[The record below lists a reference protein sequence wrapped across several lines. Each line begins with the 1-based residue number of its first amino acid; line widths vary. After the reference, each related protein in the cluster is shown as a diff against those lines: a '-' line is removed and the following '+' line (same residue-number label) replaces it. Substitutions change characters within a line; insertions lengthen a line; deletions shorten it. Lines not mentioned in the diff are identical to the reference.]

1 MSVKNEI
8 NMTEGRIMPK
18 ILQFTIPLILS
29 GLLQMAFNAADNI
42 VVGQF
47 AGSNALAAVSSTGS
61 ITNFVINLFIGLSV
75 GTNMIL
81 SNAVGAGN
89 KKTCEET
96 VHTSITLGL
105 LLGVLVGTLAIAL
118 CPWIMELLNVPDTIK
133 PLTAKYLNIYF
144 LGAPAILVYNYGS
157 AIMRSTGDTKRPMYY
172 LMFAGVVNVVLNLI
186 LVIRFKMSTAGVA
199 IATTVSQYISALLI
213 LYAIRKSD
221 GMCKFNFRKMRIV
234 PPCKVRNTCKHT
246 KPYVFHIKHKHTD
259 LCKRIWT

>member
-89 KKTCEET
+89 KKNLRRNRTYI
-96 VHTSITLGL
+96 HYS
-105 LLGVLVGTLAIAL
+105 
-118 CPWIMELLNVPDTIK
+118 
-133 PLTAKYLNIYF
+133 
-144 LGAPAILVYNYGS
+144 GS
-157 AIMRSTGDTKRPMYY
+157 
-172 LMFAGVVNVVLNLI
+172 FAGSTRGYSCNCTLPMDNGT
-186 LVIRFKMSTAGVA
+186 FKCSGHNKT
-199 IATTVSQYISALLI
+199 SY
-213 LYAIRKSD
+213 
-221 GMCKFNFRKMRIV
+221 CKI
-234 PPCKVRNTCKHT
+234 P
-246 KPYVFHIKHKHTD
+246 
-259 LCKRIWT
+259 